1 MLSIPVL
8 IKIVVIFSL
17 VVIATAQHV
26 HLGIAAATG
35 GILIALWQGLEFSA
49 IWSAV
54 FNELLIQI

>member
-17 VVIATAQHV
+17 VVIATAKHV

-35 GILIALWQGLEFSA
+35 GIS
-49 IWSAV
+49 
-54 FNELLIQI
+54 